1 MFPRGL
7 LVGVCIGM
15 LAGLIYGLFLFQTNS
30 EEQLVYVDGTSLSIV
45 TEKINFKLGEEVVI
59 KIINSGT
66 DELTFPDTS
75 YGLIIKQLDSIPI
88 YIPTST
94 QEISKLESHEEIIF
108 TWNQLKNNNNSVL
121 EGIYKITVKAN
132 TIDDKIIEK
141 IVPLKRSA
149 STQEIANVVSFLG
162 SSDASY
168 ITGQI
173 ITVDGGLGLLDGF
186 SAALKLCD

>member
-1 MFPRGL
+1 
-7 LVGVCIGM
+7 M
-15 LAGLIYGLFLFQTNS
+15 LPKGLILALSLGIVAGPIFGILLFDIGT

-45 TEKINFKLGEEVVI
+45 TEKIDFKLGEEVVI

-75 YGLIIKQLDSIPI
+75 YGLVIKQLDSIPI

-108 TWNQLKNNNNSVL
+108 TWNQLKNDNNSVL
-121 EGIYKITVKAN
+121 EGTYKITVKAN

-141 IVPLKRSA
+141 I
-149 STQEIANVVSFLG
+149 
-162 SSDASY
+162 
-168 ITGQI
+168 ITI
-173 ITVDGGLGLLDGF
+173 NIF
-186 SAALKLCD
+186 K

>member
-1 MFPRGL
+1 
-7 LVGVCIGM
+7 M
-15 LAGLIYGLFLFQTNS
+15 LPKGLILALSLGIIAGPIFGIILFDMGT

-75 YGLIIKQLDSIPI
+75 YGLVIKQLDSIPI
-88 YIPTST
+88 YMPTST

-108 TWNQLKNNNNSVL
+108 TWNQLKNDNNSVL
-121 EGIYKITVKAN
+121 EGIYKITVKAI

-141 IVPLKRSA
+141 IVTINIFK
-149 STQEIANVVSFLG
+149 
-162 SSDASY
+162 
-168 ITGQI
+168 
-173 ITVDGGLGLLDGF
+173 
-186 SAALKLCD
+186 

>member
-1 MFPRGL
+1 MLPRGL
-7 LVGVCIGM
+7 LVGLCIGM
-15 LAGLIYGLFLFQTNS
+15 LAGLIYGLFLFQTNP

-75 YGLIIKQLDSIPI
+75 YGLVIKQLDSIPI

-94 QEISKLESHEEIIF
+94 QEITKLQSHEEIIF
-108 TWNQLKNNNNSVL
+108 TWNQLKNDNSPIL
-121 EGIYKITVKAN
+121 EGTYKITVKAN

-141 IVPLKRSA
+141 I
-149 STQEIANVVSFLG
+149 
-162 SSDASY
+162 
-168 ITGQI
+168 ITI
-173 ITVDGGLGLLDGF
+173 NIF
-186 SAALKLCD
+186 K

>member
-1 MFPRGL
+1 
-7 LVGVCIGM
+7 M
-15 LAGLIYGLFLFQTNS
+15 LPKGLILALSLGIIAGPIFGIILFDMGT

-66 DELTFPDTS
+66 DELKFSDTS
-75 YGLIIKQLDSIPI
+75 YGLVIKQLDSIPI

-94 QEISKLESHEEIIF
+94 QEISKLQSHEEIIF
-108 TWNQLKNNNNSVL
+108 TWNQLKNDNSSVL

-141 IVPLKRSA
+141 I
-149 STQEIANVVSFLG
+149 
-162 SSDASY
+162 
-168 ITGQI
+168 ITI
-173 ITVDGGLGLLDGF
+173 NIF
-186 SAALKLCD
+186 K